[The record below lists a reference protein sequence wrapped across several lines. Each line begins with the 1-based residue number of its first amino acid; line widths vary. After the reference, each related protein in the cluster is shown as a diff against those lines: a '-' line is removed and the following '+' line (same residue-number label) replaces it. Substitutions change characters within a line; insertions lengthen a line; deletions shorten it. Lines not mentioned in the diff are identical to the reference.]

1 MLASKARRGMLL
13 GKGTNMTNATDLLP
27 AEEYG
32 RLPNDGP
39 PTELVRGIVVELPN
53 PYPRHGQ
60 ICARIAYLLRKL
72 NDEELAGHVVMS
84 NCGVV
89 TERDPDTVRG
99 PDVAF
104 YSYARVPPGPLPN
117 DQYLTV
123 MPELVFEVR
132 SPSDRWRKVLSKV
145 NEYLEAGVG
154 IVCVVDDETKSVRI
168 FDDEDVRSLSA
179 EDELAFPS
187 VLPNFRVK
195 VRKLFE

>member
-1 MLASKARRGMLL
+1 MATATKLL
-13 GKGTNMTNATDLLP
+13 T
-27 AEEYG
+27 AEEYAL
-32 RLPNDGP
+32 LPDDGQ
-39 PTELVRGIVVELPN
+39 PTELVRGEVVEMPSPL
-53 PYPRHGQ
+53 PRHGQ
-60 ICARIAYLLRKL
+60 ICFKVARIIG
-72 NDEELAGHVVMS
+72 NFVEEHGLGHVVINDS
-84 NCGVV
+84 GVI

-104 YSYARVPPGPLPN
+104 YSFSRVPPGPFPR
-117 DQYLTV
+117 DRYLAAK
-123 MPELVFEVR
+123 PELVFEVR

-154 IVCVVDDETKSVRI
+154 IVCVVDDDTQSVRI

-187 VLPNFRVK
+187 VLPNFRVP